1 MTSMK
6 SHFRRYLCY
15 FSLTCLWHIL
25 FADRLFANGER
36 PNIVLIMVDD
46 MGWSDIGCYGGEIP
60 TPNIDE
66 LGRNGVRFTQ
76 FYNTARCYPTRAS
89 LLTGLHPHQTGIG
102 AATNSPRGLIGD
114 HGVYGYRG
122 YLNRNSLTLAEVL
135 GSAGYHTYMAGKWHQ
150 GYHTPDRWPR
160 QRGFERYYGIIS
172 GASSFFKP
180 QGGRN
185 LMLDN
190 TPLAPPD
197 NPDYYTTD
205 AFTDY
210 AIHFIEEQG
219 DDNPFFLYL
228 AYTAPHW
235 PLHAKEED
243 IAKFVGKYKP
253 IGWDKL
259 REQRFTR
266 QLALGLLDESH
277 SISPRDDGARPW
289 TDLTDEQKDQLDYRM
304 AVYAAMV
311 HCVDYN
317 IGKLVNSLEKL
328 GKFENTLIVFL
339 TDNGGCAEPYDDL
352 GGRDFSLI
360 NDPDF
365 SGNVSYGTA
374 WANAS
379 NTPFRK
385 FKVWLNEGGISSP
398 LILHW
403 PKEIQSQKDSWIR
416 TPAYLPDLAPTFYEL
431 ARVDYPTTFNG
442 YDIHPLEGQ
451 SLVTAMKT
459 GQLVQHQWMFW
470 EHMKHRAVRHGNFKA
485 LWQKEIGEWRLYNI
499 SKDRNEMHDLRQT
512 YPELLATMTQEW
524 EKWAW
529 RAKVFPYAE
538 RLKVPD
544 APTVSWPANFDPE
557 DPPELLH

>member
-1 MTSMK
+1 MINKLRFITQSLI
-6 SHFRRYLCY
+6 LCILTG
-15 FSLTCLWHIL
+15 SLT
-25 FADRLFANGER
+25 AQDDR

-46 MGWSDIGCYGGEIP
+46 MGWSDIGSYGGEIP
-60 TPNIDE
+60 TPNIDM
-66 LGRNGVRFTQ
+66 LATDGVRFSQ

-114 HGVYGYRG
+114 HGTYGYRG
-122 YLNRNSLTLAEVL
+122 YLNKNSLTLAEVL
-135 GSAGYHTYMAGKWHQ
+135 GNAGYHTYMSGKWHQ

-160 QRGFERYYGIIS
+160 QRGFDRFYGLIA

-180 QGGRN
+180 QGGRS

-190 TPLAPPD
+190 TPLAPPE
-197 NPDYYTTD
+197 NKDYYTTD

-210 AIHFIEEQG
+210 AIHFIEEQK
-219 DDNPFFLYL
+219 DENPFFLYL

-235 PLHAKEED
+235 PLHAKDED
-243 IAKFVGKYKP
+243 IQKFVGKYKP

-259 REQRFTR
+259 REQRFAR
-266 QLALGLLDESH
+266 QLELGLLDSSH
-277 SISPRDDGARPW
+277 FISPRDDGARAW
-289 TDLTDEQKDQLDYRM
+289 DELTDNQKDELDYRM

-311 HCVDYN
+311 YCVDYN
-317 IGKLVNSLEKL
+317 VGKLIDTLKEE

-339 TDNGGCAEPYDDL
+339 TDNGGCAEPYNDL
-352 GGRDFSLI
+352 GGQAFERI
-360 NDPDF
+360 NDPDY

-385 FKVWLNEGGISSP
+385 FKVWLNEGGISTP

-403 PKEIQSQKDSWIR
+403 PKAIRSQRDQWIR
-416 TPAYLPDLAPTFYEL
+416 TPSYLLDIAPTFYEI
-431 ARVDYPTTFNG
+431 AEAEYPEEFKG

-459 GQLVQHQWMFW
+459 GQLVQHSWMYW
-470 EHMKHRAVRHGNFKA
+470 EHMKHRAVRHGDFKA
-485 LWQKEIGEWRLYNI
+485 LWQKEIGEWKLYNI
-499 SKDRNEMHDLRQT
+499 ATDRNEMFDLSDK
-512 YPELLATMTQEW
+512 YPELLETMTNKWEEW
-524 EKWAW
+524 TWH
-529 RAKVFPYAE
+529 AKVQPYGE

-544 APTVSWPANFDPE
+544 APAINWTSDVNE
-557 DPPELLH
+557 ENQPELLY